1 MLLIL
6 LAILSS
12 TTLLVGAISAVG
24 EQHAGI
30 HGSVALALALI
41 LAATNFF
48 LVRRAG
54 LSMANITTAKSE
66 AVQAWYGK
74 AFCFVIL
81 LWAVCGGFIGF
92 WMVRL
97 VISLL

>member
-12 TTLLVGAISAVG
+12 ATLLVGAISAMGG
-24 EQHAGI
+24 EHAGFQGI
-30 HGSVALALALI
+30 VAISLALVLS
-41 LAATNFF
+41 AANFF
-48 LVRRAG
+48 IVQRAG
-54 LSMANITTAKSE
+54 LRIAKITSAKPE
-66 AVQAWYGK
+66 AVQNWYGK
-74 AFCFVIL
+74 AFCIVIL

-97 VISLL
+97 VRSFL